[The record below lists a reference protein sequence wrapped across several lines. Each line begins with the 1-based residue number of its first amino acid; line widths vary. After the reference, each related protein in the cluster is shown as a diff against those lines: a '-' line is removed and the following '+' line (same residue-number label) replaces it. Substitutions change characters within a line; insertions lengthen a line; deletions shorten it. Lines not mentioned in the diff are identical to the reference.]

1 MVCCLKSNLHCNHR
15 FCFQSLVAALSILCE
30 DSVIALGAEKMQSS
44 VDARIQRAIQGD
56 NTTAETLAKRNG
68 GLGGA
73 KVRSLNVKF
82 DDLETVLGKYMT
94 KKVRKA
100 WTEKERGPGV
110 AANGDLVVSGLQ
122 VGNVWIS
129 VQPLL
134 GVEGDPMRLLF
145 ERDLT
150 PHPQYIASYKYM
162 SLNEEKVSLNSS
174 YDYVLC
180 FQLLLYQKILT
191 SLL

>member
-1 MVCCLKSNLHCNHR
+1 M
-15 FCFQSLVAALSILCE
+15 AALSILCE
-30 DSVIALGAEKMQSS
+30 DSVIALGAEKMQNAI
-44 VDARIQRAIQGD
+44 DLRIERAVQGD
-56 NTTAETLAKRNG
+56 KTTAETLSRPGG

-73 KVRSLNVKF
+73 RVRSFNVKF

-122 VGNVWIS
+122 IGNVWIS

-162 SLNEEKVSLNSS
+162 GLGLEQVSSTS
-174 YDYVLC
+174 AVI
-180 FQLLLYQKILT
+180 ILT
-191 SLL
+191 AFYIVLIFIATQS

>member
-1 MVCCLKSNLHCNHR
+1 M
-15 FCFQSLVAALSILCE
+15 AALSVLCE
-30 DSVIALGAEKMQSS
+30 DSVIALGADKMQKAIDS
-44 VDARIQRAIQGD
+44 RIERAVRGD
-56 NTTAETLAKRNG
+56 KTTAETLAKPEG

-73 KVRSLNVKF
+73 RVRGLNVKF
-82 DDLETVLGKYMT
+82 DDLERVLGKYMI

-100 WTEKERGPGV
+100 WSEKERGPGV
-110 AANGDLVVSGLQ
+110 AANGDLVVAGLQ
-122 VGNVWIS
+122 LGNIWIS

-162 SLNEEKVSLNSS
+162 GLDEEQVS
-174 YDYVLC
+174 DC
-180 FQLLLYQKILT
+180 FFFNFCQWI
-191 SLL
+191 SI